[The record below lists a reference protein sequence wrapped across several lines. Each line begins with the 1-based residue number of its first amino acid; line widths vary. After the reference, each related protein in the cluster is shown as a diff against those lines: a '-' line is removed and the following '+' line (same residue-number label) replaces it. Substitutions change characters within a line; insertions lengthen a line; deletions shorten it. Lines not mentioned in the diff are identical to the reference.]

1 MPKKKY
7 YLKEKKSEKSELKM
21 PIALVRSISL
31 PNLKIYTTVSL
42 LLVSGCFYYAF
53 DTVRTDPQW
62 KLHQNSS
69 HYSISRSTILK
80 QQQQQQSTSIENSVV
95 ESASAA
101 DKIENVIAVEEK
113 LLEPPIFFDEINQ
126 NETSTL
132 VSQLKD
138 VVQFM
143 THEPVC
149 IWVSAKKINFLYTNK
164 KKHPTSKSRDA

>member
-1 MPKKKY
+1 
-7 YLKEKKSEKSELKM
+7 M

-80 QQQQQQSTSIENSVV
+80 QQQQQSSSIENIVV
-95 ESASAA
+95 ESAPAT
-101 DKIENVIAVEEK
+101 DKIEHVIAAEEK
-113 LLEPPIFFDEINQ
+113 LLEPPIFFEEINQ

-149 IWVSAKKINFLYTNK
+149 IWVSAK
-164 KKHPTSKSRDA
+164 